1 MKCCG
6 YCGESR
12 FVVQYDGVLTCA
24 NGHIVTLWN
33 WSIIRFFP
41 NVCAVC
47 NCASFR
53 IRDDGVLTCAQGHIV
68 HVWNGLNY
76 VRIII

>member
-1 MKCCG
+1 
-6 YCGESR
+6 
-12 FVVQYDGVLTCA
+12 
-24 NGHIVTLWN
+24 
-33 WSIIRFFP
+33 
-41 NVCAVC
+41 VC